1 MGPKVIGS
9 IPEGEQKTHKY
20 TCFARSALCIGD
32 SDLYALLK
40 IMSIISSTM
49 SNLRSKD
56 IGEAAP
62 TSDRA
67 SREPADDVAEEAKL
81 GLRCLIVSLS
91 LVG

>member
-1 MGPKVIGS
+1 MCSNEI
-9 IPEGEQKTHKY
+9 
-20 TCFARSALCIGD
+20 
-32 SDLYALLK
+32 

-49 SNLRSKD
+49 TNLWSKD

-62 TSDRA
+62 TSHGA

-81 GLRCLIVSLS
+81 GLRCSIVSLS